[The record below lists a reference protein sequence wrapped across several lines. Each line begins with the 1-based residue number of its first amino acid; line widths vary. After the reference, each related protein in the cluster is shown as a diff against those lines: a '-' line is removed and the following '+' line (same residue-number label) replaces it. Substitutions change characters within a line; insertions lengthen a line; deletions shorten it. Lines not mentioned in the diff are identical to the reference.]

1 MDIYEYWKDHRKY
14 GNYKLFQ
21 QNNTRA
27 KELEARFSVEIPG
40 MRDISLTGM
49 RQQHIDNANRWFQ
62 EMTRHI
68 NPAALG
74 FIPGRTLGYPGYP
87 FTSEVDSR

>member
-1 MDIYEYWKDHRKY
+1 MDIYEYWKDHRGY

-40 MRDISLTGM
+40 MRDISLTSV
-49 RQQHIDNANRWFQ
+49 RQRHLDNANRKFH
-62 EMTRHI
+62 EMAHHI

-74 FIPGRTLGYPGYP
+74 IPGISFGYPGYP